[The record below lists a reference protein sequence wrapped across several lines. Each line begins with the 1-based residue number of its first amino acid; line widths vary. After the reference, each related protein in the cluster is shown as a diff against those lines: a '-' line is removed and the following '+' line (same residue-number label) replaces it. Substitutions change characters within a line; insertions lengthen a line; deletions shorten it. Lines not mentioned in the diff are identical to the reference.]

1 MLRNVF
7 TKTLWDARR
16 SLLGWALAIG
26 AVAVLYAAFW
36 PTVNTPEMQ
45 DALRNYPEGVLEAF
59 NYNDLTSPAGYL
71 GSSVYGLLI
80 PLLVAVFAIAYGTR
94 AVAGDE
100 EAGTLE
106 LLLAHPVSRT
116 QLALQRFAALT
127 TALALALVG
136 ALLWL
141 GMLAIAGP
149 AELADITAAEFAA
162 ATTQLGLFGACLGA
176 LAFAVG
182 AATGP
187 QGPRARDQRR
197 GGGPGLPR
205 QRRLP
210 AGPRVGVDPRPLAL
224 ALVPGR
230 RATQERPPDQR
241 RAAAARGHRRARR
254 RRQLALQ
261 PPRRRRLSWRLRPPT
276 ICSRGRWLIS
286 GWG

>member
-16 SLLGWALAIG
+16 SLLAWAIAIS
-26 AVAVLYAAFW
+26 AVAAMYAAFW

-45 DALRNYPEGVLEAF
+45 RALRGYPQGVLEAF

-100 EAGTLE
+100 EAGTLD

-116 QLALQRFAALT
+116 QLALQRFAAL
-127 TALALALVG
+127 AAALVLV
-136 ALLWL
+136 AAVLWL

-149 AELADITAAEFAA
+149 AELVGVTAAEFAA
-162 ATTQLGLFGACLGA
+162 VTIQLTLFGACLGG

-182 AATGP
+182 AATG
-187 QGPRARDQRR
+187 RR
-197 GGGPGLPR
+197 
-205 QRRLP
+205 
-210 AGPRVGVDPRPLAL
+210 AL
-224 ALVPGR
+224 ALGASAGVAVLAYLANGVFPQVEGLEWTRDVSPWHWYLGGEPLKNGLQAGDALLLLAVTLVLVAAGTLLFNR
-230 RATQERPPDQR
+230 RDVAV
-241 RAAAARGHRRARR
+241 
-254 RRQLALQ
+254 
-261 PPRRRRLSWRLRPPT
+261 
-276 ICSRGRWLIS
+276 
-286 GWG
+286 